1 MINLMNAV
9 TVKNPTLPGP
19 AAKAASD
26 RQPVSASGKS
36 SPAAPVSS
44 PPPPTS
50 AETVKAAAEQVSS
63 HLALVATS
71 LSISI
76 DDGLGSMVIQVKDKA
91 TDEVI
96 RQIPPEQ
103 ILNLAR
109 FLRENAGVEGFE
121 FADTMKGLIVDS
133 TE

>member
-9 TVKNPTLPGP
+9 TVKSPTISGP
-19 AAKAASD
+19 EVRTASD
-26 RQPVSASGKS
+26 RQLVSASGNVA
-36 SPAAPVSS
+36 PAASASPSS
-44 PPPPTS
+44 ATAS
-50 AETVKAAAEQVSS
+50 AEAIKAAAAQVSR
-63 HLALVATS
+63 HLEVTATS

-76 DDGLGSMVIQVKDKA
+76 DDGLGSTVIQVKDKA

-121 FADTMKGLIVDS
+121 LADTMKGLMFDS

>member
-9 TVKNPTLPGP
+9 TTKSSTLNVPEV
-19 AAKAASD
+19 KAASE
-26 RQPVSASGKS
+26 RQPVSASGNI
-36 SPAAPVSS
+36 S
-44 PPPPTS
+44 PPASGSPQPS
-50 AETVKAAAEQVSS
+50 AESVKAAAAQVSR
-63 HLALVATS
+63 HLEVAATS
-71 LSISI
+71 LSISV
-76 DDGLGSMVIQVKDKA
+76 DDGLGSTVIQVKDKA

-109 FLRENAGVEGFE
+109 FLRESAEVGGFE
-121 FADTMKGLIVDS
+121 LADTMKGLMVDS

>member
-19 AAKAASD
+19 EAKAASG
-26 RQPVSASGKS
+26 RQPVSATGKN
-36 SPAAPVSS
+36 SPAASASS
-44 PPPPTS
+44 PPPTS

>member
-19 AAKAASD
+19 EAKAASD

-36 SPAAPVSS
+36 SPAAPVSW

-71 LSISI
+71 LLSPRR
-76 DDGLGSMVIQVKDKA
+76 GLGSTVIQVKDKA
-91 TDEVI
+91 TDE
-96 RQIPPEQ
+96 
-103 ILNLAR
+103 
-109 FLRENAGVEGFE
+109 
-121 FADTMKGLIVDS
+121 
-133 TE
+133 

>member
-19 AAKAASD
+19 EAKDAPD
-26 RQPVSASGKS
+26 RQPVSASGKD
-36 SPAAPVSS
+36 SPAASVSS
-44 PPPPTS
+44 PPPPMS
-50 AETVKAAAEQVSS
+50 AETVKAEAEQVSS
-63 HLALVATS
+63 HLAIVATS

-76 DDGLGSMVIQVKDKA
+76 DDGLGSTVIQVKDKA

-121 FADTMKGLIVDS
+121 LADTMKGLMVDS

>member
-19 AAKAASD
+19 EAKAASG

-63 HLALVATS
+63 HLAIVATS
-71 LSISI
+71 LSISV
-76 DDGLGSMVIQVKDKA
+76 DDGLGSTVIQVKDKA

-121 FADTMKGLIVDS
+121 LADTMKGLMVDS